1 MVKYEKEIK
10 ILDIDVDD
18 IKSKL
23 ESINATFK
31 GVKNQKLY
39 TYDIPTIYYR
49 YLECIQLLKSE
60 KELVKQSAI
69 TKLEILFDEFCDLV
83 DDKKISKICKEF
95 KINNLYELLTKDDLV
110 ILLENNKYLNKTI
123 SGAMINPNK
132 WVRLRQTN
140 DEIELTLKQVYEKND
155 DTIQKVKEI
164 EISVNDFEETNLM
177 LQNMGIVRRNYQEKV
192 RHSYAYK
199 DASIEI
205 DEWPMLKPYME
216 IECDNIETIQE
227 IVKLL
232 DLTDKEIVSLNTEQL
247 YKRKNIDVLAI
258 SELKF

>member
-1 MVKYEKEIK
+1 MAKYEKEIK
-10 ILDIDVDD
+10 ILDIDIDD
-18 IKSKL
+18 VKSKL
-23 ESINATFK
+23 EAINATFK

-60 KELVKQSAI
+60 KELVRQSAI
-69 TKLEILFDEFCDLV
+69 KKLEVLFDEFCDLV

-95 KINNLYELLTKDDLV
+95 HINNLYELLTKDDLV
-110 ILLENNKYLNKTI
+110 ILLENNKHLNKII
-123 SGAMINPNK
+123 SEVMINPNK

-177 LQNMGIVRRNYQEKV
+177 LQNIGIVRRNYQEKV
-192 RHSYAYK
+192 RHSYTYK

-216 IECDNIETIQE
+216 IECDNPETIQE

>member
-1 MVKYEKEIK
+1 MAKYEKEIK
-10 ILDIDVDD
+10 ILDVDVDD
-18 IKSKL
+18 VKSKL
-23 ESINATFK
+23 EAINATYK

-60 KELVKQSAI
+60 KELVRQTAI
-69 TKLEILFDEFCDLV
+69 KKMEVLFDEFCDLV

-95 KINNLYELLTKDDLV
+95 NIDNLYELLAKDNLV
-110 ILLENNKYLNKTI
+110 ELLENNKCLNKVI
-123 SGAMINPNK
+123 SGVMINPNK

-140 DEIELTLKQVYEKND
+140 DVVELTLKQIYKKSD

-164 EISVNDFEETNLM
+164 EVNVSDFEETNLM
-177 LQNMGIVRRNYQEKV
+177 LQNMSIIKRNYQEKI
-192 RHSYAYK
+192 RHSYIYQ

-216 IECDNIETIQE
+216 IECDNPETIQE
-227 IVKLL
+227 IIKLL

-247 YKRKNIDVLAI
+247 YKRKNIDILAI